1 MQRSLVLALILVL
14 AAVGGIWLLSRG
26 DTAPPPPPPAGT
38 VTTEERG
45 AEVVQ
50 TNAGSLAPAASGNQG
65 ALREAAAVREQGLL
79 DDPEI
84 RAGLTGFKG
93 RVITHGKQPVA
104 DCGVRIYRGA
114 MDSVLPE
121 GVDVFA
127 DAPSLEPKYIA
138 GETRTAADGMF
149 LIEGVWPRG
158 FYLLFAGIGTD
169 APMHQILSRTPAPG
183 EIVDLGDVVL
193 PDAGVITGVVLDD
206 EGEPL
211 PGALVR
217 AADLPGSLAAFF
229 PVERFDPDG
238 ALLIREKQSPVRV
251 VEMPSWVKGAF
262 DNLPIPQARTDAEG
276 KFRLVGVI
284 PGSNLLATT
293 MANFLSDMKPSI
305 QVKAGQVKDVGSIR
319 LKRGEE
325 LTGQVVDT
333 AGKPVADAEVLAGS
347 TLSVAPVDLAQ
358 KLVRSDAEGKF
369 SGQGFAPGKVTV
381 AARRGRGHAWVL
393 AEPQQI
399 LGVVTVTLPATFGVD
414 VTVTLADGKP
424 AKEPRFRLLQG
435 RGGDGAAEMAVMG
448 FVPPIDLKERLRATG
463 EGQWRIDNLTEGKYT
478 LVADAPGHAVAFHA
492 FEVTTADQAVQL
504 ALPLQQQFVVRVF
517 THDDKPLRNVAI
529 YGEGRGGKSVMEMP
543 LHCGR
548 TDADGRLTITKLQGQ
563 TLRVSG
569 DHPRWGIVHGE
580 CKLGEELVLR
590 MQQPGSLRGVLTENG
605 KPAELGKF
613 SVALVRRRGGDGP
626 RGPLEEVPTMLTPGL
641 DGTFAVVA
649 LQPAEYHVSAF
660 KSLDALRSPGGVMG
674 MMQNMWMMFDM
685 PNESAVVQSGQVT
698 EVRLDAGQKPI
709 EGPTAHVFGSVMID
723 GKLAVGA
730 MVHAYGENRQ
740 FVAKVDESGRFDL
753 GVVPA
758 DRLHVSITDQEEGG
772 LFGGRGSNLWS
783 ESLELKQAEERE
795 ISVVVTTSSIA
806 GVCLLPDGSPAA
818 GVHVQAQGSLKGSTG
833 GNAWLGEATD
843 AQGQFRFKRVAEGTW
858 SLTVRGNGEKAGR
871 GKLENVVVS
880 GGIPVDTLRIEMQKT
895 MVVKGRIDVSVFG
908 ARKPEWCW
916 VGFYRKS
923 KDSEVWNDYA
933 DGVGIDESTGAFSTD
948 DLSPGQYQVRV
959 HANFDDNQP
968 QENYRCDVIDVPPQG
983 LDNLVLRPVPEK

>member
-1 MQRSLVLALILVL
+1 MQRSLILALILIL

-26 DTAPPPPPPAGT
+26 DAAPPPPPPVGSAPAGDST
-38 VTTEERG
+38 
-45 AEVVQ
+45 
-50 TNAGSLAPAASGNQG
+50 AGSAQSNVVGMATAVADHQG
-65 ALREAAAVREQGLL
+65 AQREAASVRAQGLL

-93 RVITHGKQPVA
+93 RVITHQKQPVA

-127 DAPSLEPKYIA
+127 EAPTLEPQYIA

-149 LIEGVWPRG
+149 LIQGVWPRG

-183 EIVDLGDVVL
+183 EIVDLGDVEL

-251 VEMPSWVKGAF
+251 VEMPAWVKGAF

-293 MANFLSDMKPSI
+293 MQNFLSDMKPSI

-358 KLVRSDAEGKF
+358 KLVRSNAEGKF
-369 SGQGFAPGKVTV
+369 TGQGFAPGKVTV
-381 AARRGRGHAWVL
+381 AARRGKGHAWVL

-399 LGVVTVTLPATFGVD
+399 LGVVTVTLPAAFGLD

-448 FVPPIDLKERLRATG
+448 LVPPIDLKDRLRANG
-463 EGQWRIDNLTEGKYT
+463 EGQWRIDNLTEGRYT
-478 LVADAPGHAVAFHA
+478 LVADAPGHAAAFHA

-504 ALPLQQQFVVRVF
+504 ALPLQQQFVVRVL
-517 THDDKPLRNVAI
+517 THEEKPLRNVAI
-529 YGEGRGGKSVMEMP
+529 YGEGRGKSVMEMP

-548 TDADGRLTITKLQGQ
+548 TDADGRLTITKLQGES
-563 TLRVSG
+563 LRVSA

-605 KPAELGKF
+605 KPVEPGKF
-613 SVALVRRRGGDGP
+613 SVAVVRRRGDGP
-626 RGPLEEVPTMLTPGL
+626 RGPIEEVPTMLTPGL
-641 DGTFAVVA
+641 DGSFAVAA

-674 MMQNMWMMFDM
+674 MMQNMYLMFDM
-685 PNESAVVQSGQVT
+685 PNESATVQSGQVT

-709 EGPTAHVFGSVMID
+709 EGPTAHVFGSVMVD

-730 MVHAYGENRQ
+730 MVQAYGENRQ

-753 GVVPA
+753 GVVPVGS
-758 DRLHVSITDQEEGG
+758 LHVSITDQAEGG

-783 ESLELKQAEERE
+783 ASVQLKQAEERE
-795 ISVVVTTSSIA
+795 LTVVVATSTIA
-806 GVCLLPDGSPAA
+806 GVCTLPDGSPAA
-818 GVHVQAQGSLKGSTG
+818 GVYVQAQGRLKGTEDGSS
-833 GNAWLGEATD
+833 WLGEATD
-843 AQGQFRFKRVAEGTW
+843 AQGQFRFTRVAEGTW
-858 SLTVRGNGEKAGR
+858 SLNVRGNGEKAGR
-871 GKLENVVVS
+871 GKLENIVVT

-895 MVVKGRIDVSVFG
+895 MVVKGRIDLSVFG
-908 ARKPEWCW
+908 GRKPEWCW

-923 KDSEVWNDYA
+923 KEGEGWNDYA
-933 DGVGIDESTGAFSTD
+933 DGAGIDESTGAFSSD

-959 HANFDDNQP
+959 HANFEDGKP
-968 QENYRCDVIDVPPQG
+968 QENYRCEVVDVPPQG
-983 LDNLVLRPVPEK
+983 LDNLLLRPVPEK